1 MKPRS
6 RKRQSERLLMRRF
19 LFIPVVLL
27 AAYLLT
33 GVTSV
38 RPGERAVVRRFGA
51 VVATPG
57 PGLWVGLPFG
67 VEQVDRVPVDLVRRV
82 TIGYEP
88 DADPD
93 APLPSGHLLTGDQN
107 VVTVRVAIDY
117 AVRTDAVA
125 VYVAARDRVDGAVSR
140 AAEAALAEW
149 VAAHPVDDVLLTGKA
164 ALPGVLTARL
174 RDRLE
179 PLRLGIDVQAA
190 GVAYLAPPD
199 EEEVRDAFAAVTR
212 SQANIRTQEQ
222 EAATQADTLMRTARA
237 KAYDAEQSA
246 AAQAHERLAMAKA
259 EADAFRRRLEQY
271 RRLRQTNPDLLTALW
286 WEELGPVFA
295 KLHAA
300 GRLEVLDNFL
310 GQDGLDIMQIGPRM
324 QKK

>member
-1 MKPRS
+1 
-6 RKRQSERLLMRRF
+6 MRRF

-67 VEQVDRVPVDLVRRV
+67 FEQVDRVPVDLIRRV
-82 TIGYEP
+82 TVGYEP
-88 DADPD
+88 DADLD
-93 APLPSGHLLTGDQN
+93 IPLPPGQLLTGDQN

-117 AVRTDAVA
+117 VVRADEVATYLAVR
-125 VYVAARDRVDGAVSR
+125 DRIDGAVSR

-149 VAAHPVDDVLLTGKA
+149 VAARPVDEVLLSGKA
-164 ALPGVLTARL
+164 VLPGVLTARL

-179 PLRLGIDVQAA
+179 PLHLGIDVQAA

-212 SQANIRTQEQ
+212 AQANIRTQEQ
-222 EAATQADTLMRTARA
+222 EAATQAETLMRTARA
-237 KAYDAEQSA
+237 IAYETEQSA
-246 AAQAHERLAMAKA
+246 AAQAHERLALAKA
-259 EADAFRRRLEQY
+259 EADSFRRRLEQY
-271 RRLRQTNPDLLTALW
+271 RHLRPTNPDLLTALW
-286 WEELGPVFA
+286 WEELGPMFA

-310 GQDGLDIMQIGPRM
+310 GPDGLDIMQVGPRI